1 MVSFQGWKSCSL
13 CFLSCMKMGAFK
25 NSFGRKPDSTP
36 ASYYTAVLRGV
47 IWVSALQKICF
58 LIVWMYFCV
67 LCPCWASPRGPE
79 VKFCGLRGA
88 GLSCSIRSDSA
99 TPWAAAHQATL
110 CMGFS
115 RTLEWVATPSSRGS
129 SQPRDQTK
137 VSCIARGFFTI

>member
-47 IWVSALQKICF
+47 ECLRFRKSVFWSCGCISVCSAPIEPHLVALK
-58 LIVWMYFCV
+58 LI
-67 LCPCWASPRGPE
+67 
-79 VKFCGLRGA
+79 KFCGLRGA

-137 VSCIARGFFTI
+137 VSCIAHGFFII